1 MYCTIH
7 GPYGILWFCPLF
19 WWVAIHCLE
28 RGWQNWWVFI
38 HLFFCDVDTTL
49 IFRITYNIT
58 TYNLPIPGW
67 WFPIFYRCV
76 HPELWRKFPF
86 WRAYVS
92 DGSVQ
97 PPRKFRCKHHPR
109 FIPTHRE
116 IPPNRKNLPPCRGFT
131 SSYRHMTCRKPG
143 GCGTLAHW
151 KETKTMQYLCQV
163 GPLVV
168 IKGVIKGTLISWS
181 S

>member
-116 IPPNRKNLPPCRGFT
+116 IPPNRKTSLRVVVLPRLTGIW
-131 SSYRHMTCRKPG
+131 
-143 GCGTLAHW
+143 LV
-151 KETKTMQYLCQV
+151 EN
-163 GPLVV
+163 LVV
-168 IKGVIKGTLISWS
+168 AVPWHTEKKQKPCNIYARWAH
-181 S
+181 